1 LEHLT
6 QYGTAGLE
14 MAIRMGMGIGMGL
27 GQQALQQQHQMQQQQ
42 QQEQSAAGSSWQQ
55 SSQPNGTVTGSTSQV
70 PSPRVGK
77 SERPQTGNIVSEIMN
92 KEIFPTR
99 ASRDSGTPPT
109 SNVASFPASRR
120 PSIGDVGSPGNLDSA
135 LPEDAAKQDPLA
147 TQVWK
152 AYAKAKETL
161 PNGQRM
167 ENLTWRMMHL
177 TLKKKEEMA
186 AAAAAAAAAEEEAK
200 RQQEKAKAAAMPPPP
215 PAPVA
220 STSSLSTEATSTP
233 DEQQRGRRKG
243 KSRIVGFQKNDSP
256 SPGPE

>member
-1 LEHLT
+1 
-6 QYGTAGLE
+6 

-42 QQEQSAAGSSWQQ
+42 QQEQQAAGNSWQQ
-55 SSQPNGTVTGSTSQV
+55 SSQPSGNGSTSQV

-99 ASRDSGTPPT
+99 QSRDSGTPPT

-186 AAAAAAAAAEEEAK
+186 AAAAAAEEEAK